1 MPSTRSVRTSKKTS
15 KKSSTREIVYFSEKT
30 LISTNPKNLQNYFKN
45 QKSTKN
51 LTKIK
56 PLYVVDLT
64 NSSSKYIGET
74 EKNLKRIFQKA
85 KKMNGILLFDESG
98 ALFGKRTKV
107 KDSHDRYASIEIN
120 YLIKKI
126 QKHKGLLF
134 ISSNTKK
141 ILSESFLKKLDYVI
155 CLSLKK

>member
-1 MPSTRSVRTSKKTS
+1 MFISLKKH
-15 KKSSTREIVYFSEKT
+15 V
-30 LISTNPKNLQNYFKN
+30 STNPKNLQNYFKN

-64 NSSSKYIGET
+64 NSSSKYVGET

-85 KKMNGILLFDESG
+85 KRMNGILIFDEAD

-107 KDSHDRYASIEIN
+107 KDSHDRYANIETN

-155 CLSLKK
+155 CLSLKKID

>member
-1 MPSTRSVRTSKKTS
+1 
-15 KKSSTREIVYFSEKT
+15 
-30 LISTNPKNLQNYFKN
+30 
-45 QKSTKN
+45 
-51 LTKIK
+51 
-56 PLYVVDLT
+56 
-64 NSSSKYIGET
+64 
-74 EKNLKRIFQKA
+74 
-85 KKMNGILLFDESG
+85 MNGILLFDESD

-107 KDSHDRYASIEIN
+107 KDSHDRYANIEIN

>member
-1 MPSTRSVRTSKKTS
+1 MLTSTD
-15 KKSSTREIVYFSEKT
+15 
-30 LISTNPKNLQNYFKN
+30 PKNLQNHFKHREN
-45 QKSTKN
+45 PKN
-51 LTKIK
+51 LVKIK

-85 KKMNGILLFDESG
+85 KKMNGILLFDEAD
-98 ALFGKRTKV
+98 ALFGKRTTI
-107 KDSHDRYASIEIN
+107 KDSHNQYANIETN
-120 YLIKKI
+120 YLVKKI

-141 ILSESFLKKLDYVI
+141 ILSEPFLKKLDYVI